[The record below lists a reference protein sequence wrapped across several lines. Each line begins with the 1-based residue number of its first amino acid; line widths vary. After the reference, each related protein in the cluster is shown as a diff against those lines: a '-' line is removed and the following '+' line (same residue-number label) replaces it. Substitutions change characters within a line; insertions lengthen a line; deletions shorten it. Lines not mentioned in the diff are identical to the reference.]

1 MRDGGEA
8 IGERDVRGSGGKVGE
23 VVAEKGQVDARGGGG
38 DRSQSTSETRI
49 YSAVSYRSLAED
61 RNRAR

>member
-8 IGERDVRGSGGKVGE
+8 IGERDVRGSGSNAGE
-23 VVAEKGQVDARGGGG
+23 VSAEKGEVDARGGGG
-38 DRSQSTSETRI
+38 DRSQFTSETRI
-49 YSAVSYRSLAED
+49 YSTVSYRSLTED